1 MDVLK
6 VAAIAVLSV
15 GTTWA
20 AGQVT
25 ARWATP
31 PPFAPLPQALA
42 ADGAATGAPAA
53 NEPAPPDA
61 DPRDAGKGKPTAA
74 IKEISDEETEAA
86 IREAEKALAG
96 DKPPEKSPGEFRP
109 TTPLPADTAI
119 ALPSDI

>member
-6 VAAIAVLSV
+6 VAAIAALSI

-31 PPFAPLPQALA
+31 PPLGLALA

-53 NEPAPPDA
+53 SEPPPADA
-61 DPRDAGKGKPTAA
+61 DPRDAGKGKPTPA

-86 IREAEKALAG
+86 IREAEKALSG